1 MDELLK
7 IAAANQ
13 QRAREVIRDTDLE
26 AIWQQVGAEPNLV
39 GSLRTG
45 LLMTHRDIDFHIY
58 SSPLRLADSFTAMAR
73 LAENSRIRSITFNNL
88 LDTPDQCLEWHAWY
102 ADADDRLWQID
113 MIHMPKGSA
122 YDGYFERVADRIA
135 AVLTDRTR
143 ETILRNPR
151 GGEDHGYRILPG
163 CTARWRGY
171 LCGIRSLA
179 RRQPRDGDPGVDALT
194 KSGAPSCKGRIGTG
208 SREQGRQWRSTRR
221 RYRAFNTVHRAIRHP
236 RGTQRMTTSPHI
248 KKSNPAGLLFSI
260 GDGTAARLGR
270 YRHGLSQPGISCW

>member
-13 QRAREVIRDTDLE
+13 QRAREVIRETDLE
-26 AIWQQVGAEPNLV
+26 AIWQQVGAEPNRV

-45 LLMTHRDIDFHIY
+45 VLMTHRDIDFHIY
-58 SSPLRLADSFTAMAR
+58 SSPLRLADSFAAMAR

-88 LDTPDQCLEWHAWY
+88 LDAPDQCLEWHAWY

-143 ETILRNPR
+143 ETILRLKYETP
-151 GGEDHGYRILPG
+151 EAEKIM
-163 CTARWRGY
+163 
-171 LCGIRSLA
+171 GIEYYQAVL
-179 RRQPRDGDPGVDALT
+179 RDGV
-194 KSGAPSCKGRIGTG
+194 GTYA
-208 SREQGRQWRSTRR
+208 EFEAWR
-221 RYRAFNTVHRAIRHP
+221 AA
-236 RGTQRMTTSPHI
+236 
-248 KKSNPAGLLFSI
+248 NPV
-260 GDGTAARLGR
+260 T
-270 YRHGLSQPGISCW
+270 GILEWMP

>member
-39 GSLRTG
+39 GTG

-88 LDTPDQCLEWHAWY
+88 LDAPDQCLEWHAWY

-143 ETILRNPR
+143 ETILRLKYETP
-151 GGEDHGYRILPG
+151 EAEKIM
-163 CTARWRGY
+163 
-171 LCGIRSLA
+171 GIEYYQAVL
-179 RRQPRDGDPGVDALT
+179 RDGV
-194 KSGAPSCKGRIGTG
+194 GTYA
-208 SREQGRQWRSTRR
+208 EFEAWR
-221 RYRAFNTVHRAIRHP
+221 AA
-236 RGTQRMTTSPHI
+236 
-248 KKSNPAGLLFSI
+248 NPV
-260 GDGTAARLGR
+260 T
-270 YRHGLSQPGISCW
+270 GILEWMP

>member
-39 GSLRTG
+39 GSPRTG

-58 SSPLRLADSFTAMAR
+58 SSPLRLTDSFAAMAR

-88 LDTPDQCLEWHAWY
+88 LDAPDQCLEWHAWY

-143 ETILRNPR
+143 ETILRLKYETP
-151 GGEDHGYRILPG
+151 EAEKIM
-163 CTARWRGY
+163 
-171 LCGIRSLA
+171 GIEYYQAVL
-179 RRQPRDGDPGVDALT
+179 RDGV
-194 KSGAPSCKGRIGTG
+194 GTYA
-208 SREQGRQWRSTRR
+208 EFEAWR
-221 RYRAFNTVHRAIRHP
+221 AA
-236 RGTQRMTTSPHI
+236 
-248 KKSNPAGLLFSI
+248 NPV
-260 GDGTAARLGR
+260 T
-270 YRHGLSQPGISCW
+270 GILEWMP

>member
-26 AIWQQVGAEPNLV
+26 AIWQQVGTEPNLV

-88 LDTPDQCLEWHAWY
+88 LDAPDQCLEWHAWY

-143 ETILRNPR
+143 ETILRLKYETP
-151 GGEDHGYRILPG
+151 EAEKIM
-163 CTARWRGY
+163 
-171 LCGIRSLA
+171 GIEYYQAVL
-179 RRQPRDGDPGVDALT
+179 RDGV
-194 KSGAPSCKGRIGTG
+194 GTYA
-208 SREQGRQWRSTRR
+208 EFEAWR
-221 RYRAFNTVHRAIRHP
+221 AA
-236 RGTQRMTTSPHI
+236 
-248 KKSNPAGLLFSI
+248 NPV
-260 GDGTAARLGR
+260 T
-270 YRHGLSQPGISCW
+270 GILEWMP

>member
-26 AIWQQVGAEPNLV
+26 AIWQQVGAEANLV

-45 LLMTHRDIDFHIY
+45 LLMKHRDIDFHIY

-143 ETILRNPR
+143 ETILRLKYETP
-151 GGEDHGYRILPG
+151 EAEKIM
-163 CTARWRGY
+163 
-171 LCGIRSLA
+171 GIEYYQAVL
-179 RRQPRDGDPGVDALT
+179 RDGV
-194 KSGAPSCKGRIGTG
+194 GTYA
-208 SREQGRQWRSTRR
+208 EFEAWR
-221 RYRAFNTVHRAIRHP
+221 AA
-236 RGTQRMTTSPHI
+236 
-248 KKSNPAGLLFSI
+248 NPV
-260 GDGTAARLGR
+260 T
-270 YRHGLSQPGISCW
+270 GILEWMP

>member
-1 MDELLK
+1 MNDILE

-26 AIWQQVGAEPNLV
+26 AIWHSVGAEADLV

-45 LLMTHRDIDFHIY
+45 LLMKHRDIDFHIY
-58 SSPLRLADSFTAMAR
+58 SSPLRLADSFAAMAR

-88 LDTPDQCLEWHAWY
+88 LDAPDQCLEWHAWY

-143 ETILRNPR
+143 ETILRLKYATP
-151 GGEDHGYRILPG
+151 EAEKIM
-163 CTARWRGY
+163 
-171 LCGIRSLA
+171 GIEYYQAVL
-179 RRQPRDGDPGVDALT
+179 RDGV
-194 KSGAPSCKGRIGTG
+194 GTYA
-208 SREQGRQWRSTRR
+208 EFEAWR
-221 RYRAFNTVHRAIRHP
+221 AA
-236 RGTQRMTTSPHI
+236 
-248 KKSNPAGLLFSI
+248 NPV
-260 GDGTAARLGR
+260 T
-270 YRHGLSQPGISCW
+270 GILEWMP